1 MKLLYFKIITLFT
14 TSNQLGNYKKS
25 FSLYYYDLVRTLFVT
40 LAFTGI
46 LSTGWF
52 GIPLAPRYFTDVP
65 INNLDI
71 IFAIFSSL
79 GSIWGIMAY
88 REFTKTRDNILLVR
102 DLCKKI
108 DPLIGDYDYS
118 TFNPITKK
126 NESGYF
132 PVGPTDFWDRETV
145 VPEWLDKGKYWHIM
159 LRLQIKNKE
168 ILLKVVKDNDLPFF
182 SGKRN
187 VATTSRENL
196 KTDSK
201 FKKKYRY
208 VVCVPQWLVMNTE
221 LSNFSRSELN
231 VNDSDFGLLMNAI
244 NKPLGLASN
253 DITQHE
259 KQRIKYSWKFS
270 SLPIYLIKSLPI
282 QIIYK
287 EIFTKTAKY
296 IPAQKKHIIEETNIN
311 LAYLSND
318 ELIESLLVLARIKNI
333 RSKSIE
339 KINILLQFLKN
350 EYQKLGLGDGSKRY
364 HNLHH
369 SLEVAYASLQMLPEE
384 LHGYYFLEE
393 DYEYILVASLLHD
406 YDPYQ
411 YNYKTS
417 IGLYRFEGPKV
428 ENTIRELLK
437 IRIIDAY
444 FSMNEIEFKNYF
456 RHYQY
461 PLLPPVDY
469 VTTHPEFVKSKKPL
483 QSLII
488 ETLIWRTDYPFTK
501 KTYAQRNYYALI
513 DKISHLIGLS
523 EKYRLLSEVLS
534 LADLSVTYM
543 SSDPINAWYRV
554 TSLYEELNL
563 PRSEAISRT
572 DQFFS
577 EIMKIDLFQELL
589 NNRNF
594 SGVFKQRWNLVY
606 QFYHEG
612 NPSTQINRTIENAKI
627 PYSKINLQ
635 IGVQTGDILYHI
647 ALEHKDEYFIGIST
661 NEDAVLHIKDKFV
674 NLNQQNVS
682 CFWGDAKKLLPNLQ
696 SRSIDNILFI
706 LNNFPNF
713 NNHNGQDSELLLLF
727 KGVSISL
734 KSHGTF
740 QILTNINKNSEKEK
754 EIIKIAS
761 KYGFQLLKSNDDH
774 KIYFPQSYIPKEFFP
789 TDSVVSL
796 LVFHLYINSTIVG

>member
-126 NESGYF
+126 NELGYF

-182 SGKRN
+182 SGRRN

-333 RSKSIE
+333 RSKSIA
-339 KINILLQFLKN
+339 KINIILQFLKN

-428 ENTIRELLK
+428 ENTIGELLK

-456 RHYQY
+456 RHYHY

-469 VTTHPEFVKSKKPL
+469 VTTHPEFVKSNKPL

-501 KTYAQRNYYALI
+501 KTHAQRNYYALI

-523 EKYRLLSEVLS
+523 EKYILLSEVLS

-577 EIMKIDLFQELL
+577 EIMKIELFQELL

-612 NPSTQINRTIENAKI
+612 NPSTQINRTIENAEI
-627 PYSKINLQ
+627 SYSKINLQ
-635 IGVQTGDILYHI
+635 IGVQTGDVLYHI

-661 NEDAVLHIKDKFV
+661 NEDAVLHIKDKFA
-674 NLNQQNVS
+674 NLMQHNVS

-734 KSHGTF
+734 KSRGTF

-789 TDSVVSL
+789 TESVSL

>member
-108 DPLIGDYDYS
+108 DPLIGDYEYS

-126 NESGYF
+126 NELGYF
-132 PVGPTDFWDRETV
+132 PIGPTDFWDRETV

-333 RSKSIE
+333 RSKSIA
-339 KINILLQFLKN
+339 KINIILQFLKN

-428 ENTIRELLK
+428 ENTIGELLK

-469 VTTHPEFVKSKKPL
+469 VTTHPEFVKSNKPL

-501 KTYAQRNYYALI
+501 KTHAQRNYYALI

-523 EKYRLLSEVLS
+523 EKYILLSEVLS

-577 EIMKIDLFQELL
+577 EIMKIELFQELL

-612 NPSTQINRTIENAKI
+612 NPSTQINRTIENAEI
-627 PYSKINLQ
+627 SYSKINLQ
-635 IGVQTGDILYHI
+635 IGVQTGDVLYHI

-661 NEDAVLHIKDKFV
+661 NEDAVLHIKDKFA
-674 NLNQQNVS
+674 NLKQQNVS

-789 TDSVVSL
+789 TDSLSL

>member
-1 MKLLYFKIITLFT
+1 MKLLYFKIITLFMP
-14 TSNQLGNYKKS
+14 SNKLGNYKKS

-71 IFAIFSSL
+71 IFAIFSFL

-88 REFTKTRDNILLVR
+88 REFTKTRDNVLLVR
-102 DLCKKI
+102 DLCKKM
-108 DPLIGDYDYS
+108 DPLIGDYEYS

-126 NESGYF
+126 YESGYF
-132 PVGPTDFWDRETV
+132 PIGPTEFWDRETV

-168 ILLKVVKDNDLPFF
+168 IILKVVKDNDLPFF

-221 LSNFSRSELN
+221 LSIFSRNGLN
-231 VNDSDFGLLMNAI
+231 GNDSNFGVLMNAI
-244 NKPLGLASN
+244 NKQLGLASN

-259 KQRIKYSWKFS
+259 KQRIKFSWKFS

-318 ELIESLLVLARIKNI
+318 ELIESLLVLARLKNI

-339 KINILLQFLKN
+339 KIHILLQFLKN
-350 EYQKLGLGDGSKRY
+350 EYEKLGLGDGSKRY

-369 SLEVAYASLQMLPEE
+369 SLEVAYVSLQMLPEE

-411 YNYKTS
+411 FKNKTS
-417 IGLYRFEGPKV
+417 IGLHRFEGPKV
-428 ENTIRELLK
+428 ENTIKELLK

-461 PLLPPVDY
+461 PLLPPSDY
-469 VTTHPEFVKSKKPL
+469 VSTHPEFVKSNKPL

-501 KTYAQRNYYALI
+501 KTSAQRNYYALI
-513 DKISHLIGLS
+513 DKISHLIGSS
-523 EKYRLLSEVLS
+523 EKYILLSEVLS

-577 EIMKIDLFQELL
+577 EIMKIELFQELL
-589 NNRNF
+589 NNHNF

-612 NPSTQINRTIENAKI
+612 NPSTQIKRTIENAEI
-627 PYSKINLQ
+627 SYSKINLL
-635 IGVQTGDILYHI
+635 IGIQTGDILYHI

-661 NEDAVLHIKDKFV
+661 NEDAVLNIKEKFAS
-674 NLNQQNVS
+674 LMQQNIS
-682 CFWGDAKKLLPNLQ
+682 CFWGDAKKLLLNLQ

-706 LNNFPNF
+706 LNNFRNY
-713 NNHNGQDSELLLLF
+713 NNHNGEDSELLLLL
-727 KGVSISL
+727 KGVSQSL
-734 KSHGTF
+734 KSNGTF
-740 QILTNINKNSEKEK
+740 QILTNINKNSDKEK
-754 EIIKIAS
+754 EIINIAS
-761 KYGFQLLKSNDDH
+761 TYGFHLLKSNYDH

-789 TDSVVSL
+789 IDSVSL
-796 LVFHLYINSTIVG
+796 LVFYLHIKSTTI

>member
-126 NESGYF
+126 NELGYF

-182 SGKRN
+182 SGRRN

-287 EIFTKTAKY
+287 EIFTKTTKY

-333 RSKSIE
+333 RSKSIA
-339 KINILLQFLKN
+339 KINIILQFLKN

-428 ENTIRELLK
+428 ENTIGELLK

-456 RHYQY
+456 RHYHY

-469 VTTHPEFVKSKKPL
+469 VTTHPEFVKSNKPL

-501 KTYAQRNYYALI
+501 KTHAQRNYYALI

-523 EKYRLLSEVLS
+523 EKYILLSEVLS

-577 EIMKIDLFQELL
+577 EIMKIELFQELL

-612 NPSTQINRTIENAKI
+612 NPSTQINRTIENAEI
-627 PYSKINLQ
+627 SYSKINLQ
-635 IGVQTGDILYHI
+635 IGVQTGDVLYHI

-661 NEDAVLHIKDKFV
+661 NEDAVLHIKDKFA
-674 NLNQQNVS
+674 NLMQHNVS

-734 KSHGTF
+734 KSRGTF

-754 EIIKIAS
+754 EIIEIAS

-774 KIYFPQSYIPKEFFP
+774 KVYFPQSYIPKEFFP
-789 TDSVVSL
+789 TESVSL

>member
-1 MKLLYFKIITLFT
+1 MKLLHFKIITLFT

-108 DPLIGDYDYS
+108 DPLIGDYEYS
-118 TFNPITKK
+118 TFNHITKK
-126 NESGYF
+126 NELGYF
-132 PVGPTDFWDRETV
+132 PIGPTDFWDRETV

-333 RSKSIE
+333 RSKSIA
-339 KINILLQFLKN
+339 KINIILQFLKN
-350 EYQKLGLGDGSKRY
+350 EYEKLGLGDGSKRY

-428 ENTIRELLK
+428 ENTIGELLK

-469 VTTHPEFVKSKKPL
+469 VTTHPEFVKSNKPL

-501 KTYAQRNYYALI
+501 KTRAQRNYYALI

-523 EKYRLLSEVLS
+523 EKYILLSEVLS

-577 EIMKIDLFQELL
+577 EIMKIELFQELL

-612 NPSTQINRTIENAKI
+612 NPSTQINRTIENAEI
-627 PYSKINLQ
+627 SYSKINLQ
-635 IGVQTGDILYHI
+635 IGVQTGDVLYHI

-661 NEDAVLHIKDKFV
+661 NEDAVLHIKDKFA
-674 NLNQQNVS
+674 NLKQQNVS

-789 TDSVVSL
+789 TDSLSL

>member
-14 TSNQLGNYKKS
+14 TSIQLGNYKKS

-108 DPLIGDYDYS
+108 DPLIGDYEYS

-126 NESGYF
+126 NELGYF
-132 PVGPTDFWDRETV
+132 PIGPTDFWDRETV

-333 RSKSIE
+333 RSKSIA
-339 KINILLQFLKN
+339 KINIILQFLKN

-369 SLEVAYASLQMLPEE
+369 SLEVAYVSLQILPEE

-428 ENTIRELLK
+428 ENTIGELLK

-469 VTTHPEFVKSKKPL
+469 VTTHPEFVKSNKPL

-501 KTYAQRNYYALI
+501 KTHAQRNYYALI

-523 EKYRLLSEVLS
+523 EKYILLSEVLS

-577 EIMKIDLFQELL
+577 EIMKIELFQELL

-612 NPSTQINRTIENAKI
+612 NPSTQINRTIENAEI
-627 PYSKINLQ
+627 SYSKINLQ
-635 IGVQTGDILYHI
+635 IGVQTGDVLYHI

-661 NEDAVLHIKDKFV
+661 NEDAVLHIKDKFA
-674 NLNQQNVS
+674 NLKQQNVS

-696 SRSIDNILFI
+696 SMSIDNILFI

-740 QILTNINKNSEKEK
+740 QILTNINENSEKEK

-789 TDSVVSL
+789 TDSLSL

>member
-14 TSNQLGNYKKS
+14 TSIQLGNYKKS

-65 INNLDI
+65 INNFDI

-108 DPLIGDYDYS
+108 DPRIGDYEYS

-126 NESGYF
+126 NELGYF
-132 PVGPTDFWDRETV
+132 PIGPTDFWDRETV

-333 RSKSIE
+333 RSKSIA
-339 KINILLQFLKN
+339 KINIILQFLKN

-369 SLEVAYASLQMLPEE
+369 SLEVAYVSLQMLPEE

-428 ENTIRELLK
+428 ENTIGELLK

-469 VTTHPEFVKSKKPL
+469 VTTHPEFVKSNKPL

-501 KTYAQRNYYALI
+501 KTHAQRNYYALI

-523 EKYRLLSEVLS
+523 EKYILLSEVLS

-577 EIMKIDLFQELL
+577 EIMKIELFQELL

-612 NPSTQINRTIENAKI
+612 NPSTQINRTIENAEI
-627 PYSKINLQ
+627 SYSKINLQ
-635 IGVQTGDILYHI
+635 IGVQTGDVLYHI

-661 NEDAVLHIKDKFV
+661 NEDAVLHIKDKFA
-674 NLNQQNVS
+674 NLKQQNVS

-789 TDSVVSL
+789 TDSLSL

>member
-1 MKLLYFKIITLFT
+1 MKLLYFKIITLFMP
-14 TSNQLGNYKKS
+14 SNQLGNYKKS

-71 IFAIFSSL
+71 IFAIFSFL

-88 REFTKTRDNILLVR
+88 REFTKTRDNVLLVR
-102 DLCKKI
+102 DLCKKM
-108 DPLIGDYDYS
+108 DPLIGDYEYS

-126 NESGYF
+126 YESGYF
-132 PVGPTDFWDRETV
+132 PIGPTEFWDRETV

-168 ILLKVVKDNDLPFF
+168 IILKVVKDNDLPFF

-221 LSNFSRSELN
+221 LSIFSRNGLN
-231 VNDSDFGLLMNAI
+231 GNDSNFGVLMNAI
-244 NKPLGLASN
+244 NKQLGLASN

-259 KQRIKYSWKFS
+259 KQRIKFSWKFS

-318 ELIESLLVLARIKNI
+318 ELIESLLVLARLKNI

-339 KINILLQFLKN
+339 KIHILLQFLKN
-350 EYQKLGLGDGSKRY
+350 EYEKLGLGDGSKRY

-369 SLEVAYASLQMLPEE
+369 SLEVAYVSLQMLPEE

-393 DYEYILVASLLHD
+393 DYEYVLVASLLHD

-411 YNYKTS
+411 FKNKTS
-417 IGLYRFEGPKV
+417 IGLHRFEGPKV
-428 ENTIRELLK
+428 ENTIKEHLK

-461 PLLPPVDY
+461 PLLPPSDY
-469 VTTHPEFVKSKKPL
+469 VSTHPEFVKSNKPL

-501 KTYAQRNYYALI
+501 KTSAQRNYYALI
-513 DKISHLIGLS
+513 DKISHLMGSS
-523 EKYRLLSEVLS
+523 EKYILLSEVLS

-577 EIMKIDLFQELL
+577 EIMKIELFQELL

-612 NPSTQINRTIENAKI
+612 NPSTQIKRTIENAEI
-627 PYSKINLQ
+627 SYSKINLL
-635 IGVQTGDILYHI
+635 IGIQTGDILYHI

-661 NEDAVLHIKDKFV
+661 NEDAVLNIKEKFAS
-674 NLNQQNVS
+674 LNQQNVS
-682 CFWGDAKKLLPNLQ
+682 CFWGDATKLLPNLQ

-706 LNNFPNF
+706 LNNFRNY
-713 NNHNGQDSELLLLF
+713 NNHNGEDSELLLLF
-727 KGVSISL
+727 KGISKSL

-740 QILTNINKNSEKEK
+740 QILTNINKNSDKEK
-754 EIIKIAS
+754 EIINIAS
-761 KYGFQLLKSNDDH
+761 TYGFHLLKSNHEH

-789 TDSVVSL
+789 IDSVSL
-796 LVFHLYINSTIVG
+796 LVFYLHIKSTTI

>member
-1 MKLLYFKIITLFT
+1 MKLLYFKIITLFMP
-14 TSNQLGNYKKS
+14 SNQLGNYKKS

-71 IFAIFSSL
+71 LFAIFSFL

-88 REFTKTRDNILLVR
+88 REFTKTRDNVLLVR
-102 DLCKKI
+102 DLCKKM
-108 DPLIGDYDYS
+108 DPLIGDYEYS

-126 NESGYF
+126 YESGYF
-132 PVGPTDFWDRETV
+132 PIGPTEFWDRETV

-168 ILLKVVKDNDLPFF
+168 IILKVVKDNDLPFF
-182 SGKRN
+182 YGKRN

-221 LSNFSRSELN
+221 VSIFSRNGLN
-231 VNDSDFGLLMNAI
+231 VDDSNFGLLMNAI
-244 NKPLGLASN
+244 NKQLGLASN

-259 KQRIKYSWKFS
+259 KQRIKFSWKFS

-296 IPAQKKHIIEETNIN
+296 IPSQKKHIIEETNIN

-318 ELIESLLVLARIKNI
+318 ELIESLLVLARLKNI

-339 KINILLQFLKN
+339 KIHIILQFLKN
-350 EYQKLGLGDGSKRY
+350 EYEKLGLGDGSKRY

-369 SLEVAYASLQMLPEE
+369 SLEVAYVSLQMLPEE

-411 YNYKTS
+411 FKNKTS
-417 IGLYRFEGPKV
+417 IGLHRFEGPKV
-428 ENTIRELLK
+428 ENTIKEHLK

-461 PLLPPVDY
+461 PLLPPIDY
-469 VTTHPEFVKSKKPL
+469 VSTHPEFVKSNKPL

-501 KTYAQRNYYALI
+501 KTSAQRNYYALI
-513 DKISHLIGLS
+513 DKISHLIGSS
-523 EKYRLLSEVLS
+523 EKYILLSEVLS

-577 EIMKIDLFQELL
+577 EIMKIELFQELL

-612 NPSTQINRTIENAKI
+612 NPSTQIKRTIENAEI
-627 PYSKINLQ
+627 SYTKINLL
-635 IGVQTGDILYHI
+635 IGIRTGDILYHV

-661 NEDAVLHIKDKFV
+661 NEDAVLNIKEKFAS
-674 NLNQQNVS
+674 LMQQNIS

-706 LNNFPNF
+706 LNNFRNY
-713 NNHNGQDSELLLLF
+713 NNHNGEDSELLLLF
-727 KGVSISL
+727 KGVSKSL
-734 KSHGTF
+734 KSNGTF
-740 QILTNINKNSEKEK
+740 QILTNINKNSDKEK
-754 EIIKIAS
+754 EIINIAS
-761 KYGFQLLKSNDDH
+761 TYGFHLLKSNHEH
-774 KIYFPQSYIPKEFFP
+774 KIYFPQSYIPKEFFSV
-789 TDSVVSL
+789 DSVSL
-796 LVFHLYINSTIVG
+796 LVFYLHIKSTTI

>member
-1 MKLLYFKIITLFT
+1 MKLLYFKIITPFT
-14 TSNQLGNYKKS
+14 ISNQLGNYKKS

-52 GIPLAPRYFTDVP
+52 GIPLAPKYFTDIP

-108 DPLIGDYDYS
+108 DPLIGDYNYS

-126 NESGYF
+126 YESGYF
-132 PVGPTDFWDRETV
+132 LTGPTDFWDIETV

-159 LRLQIKNKE
+159 LRLQMKNKE
-168 ILLKVVKDNDLPFF
+168 IILKVVKDNDLPFF
-182 SGKRN
+182 SGRRN

-196 KTDSK
+196 KTNRK

-221 LSNFSRSELN
+221 PSAFYRSELN
-231 VNDSDFGLLMNAI
+231 VNDSDLGLLMNSI
-244 NKPLGLASN
+244 NKQLGLASN

-270 SLPIYLIKSLPI
+270 FLPIYLIKSLPI

-296 IPAQKKHIIEETNIN
+296 IPTQKKHIIEETNIN

-318 ELIESLLVLARIKNI
+318 ELIESLLILASLKNI
-333 RSKSIE
+333 HSKSIE

-350 EYQKLGLGDGSKRY
+350 EYEKLGLGDGSKRY

-369 SLEVAYASLQMLPEE
+369 SLEVAYVSLQMLPEE
-384 LHGYYFLEE
+384 LHGYHFSEE
-393 DYEYILVASLLHD
+393 DYEYILIASLLHD

-456 RHYQY
+456 RQYQY
-461 PLLPPVDY
+461 HLLPPVDY
-469 VTTHPEFVKSKKPL
+469 VTVHPEYVKPNKPL

-488 ETLIWRTDYPFTK
+488 EALIWRTDYPFTK
-501 KTYAQRNYYALI
+501 KPQAQRNYYELI
-513 DKISHLIGLS
+513 DKISHLIGSS
-523 EKYRLLSEVLS
+523 EKYILLSEVLS

-563 PRSEAISRT
+563 PRSEAISKT

-577 EIMKIDLFQELL
+577 EIMTIELFQELL

-594 SGVFKQRWNLVY
+594 PAVFKQRWDLVY

-612 NPSTQINRTIENAKI
+612 NPSTQINRTIENAQI
-627 PYSKINLQ
+627 SYSKINLE

-661 NEDAVLHIKDKFV
+661 DEEAVLRIKEKFA
-674 NLNQQNVS
+674 NLMIQNVY
-682 CFWGDAKKLLPNLQ
+682 CFLGDAKKLLPNLNR
-696 SRSIDNILFI
+696 RSIDNILFI
-706 LNNFPNF
+706 FNNFPTYENP
-713 NNHNGQDSELLLLF
+713 NGQDPELLLLF
-727 KGVSISL
+727 KGVSLSL

-740 QILTNINKNSEKEK
+740 QILTNISKNSDKEK
-754 EIIKIAS
+754 EIIEIAS
-761 KYGFQLLKSNDDH
+761 KYGFQLLKSNNEH
-774 KIYFPQSYIPKEFFP
+774 KIYFPQSYIPNEFFQN
-789 TDSVVSL
+789 DSVSL

>member
-1 MKLLYFKIITLFT
+1 
-14 TSNQLGNYKKS
+14 
-25 FSLYYYDLVRTLFVT
+25 
-40 LAFTGI
+40 
-46 LSTGWF
+46 
-52 GIPLAPRYFTDVP
+52 
-65 INNLDI
+65 
-71 IFAIFSSL
+71 
-79 GSIWGIMAY
+79 
-88 REFTKTRDNILLVR
+88 
-102 DLCKKI
+102 
-108 DPLIGDYDYS
+108 
-118 TFNPITKK
+118 
-126 NESGYF
+126 
-132 PVGPTDFWDRETV
+132 
-145 VPEWLDKGKYWHIM
+145 
-159 LRLQIKNKE
+159 
-168 ILLKVVKDNDLPFF
+168 
-182 SGKRN
+182 
-187 VATTSRENL
+187 
-196 KTDSK
+196 
-201 FKKKYRY
+201 
-208 VVCVPQWLVMNTE
+208 
-221 LSNFSRSELN
+221 
-231 VNDSDFGLLMNAI
+231 
-244 NKPLGLASN
+244 
-253 DITQHE
+253 
-259 KQRIKYSWKFS
+259 
-270 SLPIYLIKSLPI
+270 
-282 QIIYK
+282 
-287 EIFTKTAKY
+287 
-296 IPAQKKHIIEETNIN
+296 

-333 RSKSIE
+333 RSKSIG
-339 KINILLQFLKN
+339 KINIILQFLKN

-428 ENTIRELLK
+428 ENTIGELLK

-469 VTTHPEFVKSKKPL
+469 VTTHPEFVKSNKPL

-501 KTYAQRNYYALI
+501 KTHAQRNYYALI

-523 EKYRLLSEVLS
+523 EKYILLSEVLS

-577 EIMKIDLFQELL
+577 EIMKIELFQELL

-612 NPSTQINRTIENAKI
+612 NPSTQINRTIENAEI
-627 PYSKINLQ
+627 SYSKINLQ
-635 IGVQTGDILYHI
+635 IGVQTGDVLYHI

-661 NEDAVLHIKDKFV
+661 NEDAVLHIKDKFA
-674 NLNQQNVS
+674 NLKQQNVS

-789 TDSVVSL
+789 TDSLSL
-796 LVFHLYINSTIVG
+796 LVFHLYINSTILG

>member
-25 FSLYYYDLVRTLFVT
+25 FSLYYYDLVRTLFVI

-71 IFAIFSSL
+71 IFAVFSSL

-534 LADLSVTYM
+534 LSDLSVTYM

-612 NPSTQINRTIENAKI
+612 NPSTQINRTIENAEI
-627 PYSKINLQ
+627 SYSKINLQ
-635 IGVQTGDILYHI
+635 IGVQTGDVLYHI

>member
-14 TSNQLGNYKKS
+14 TSIQLGNYKKS

-65 INNLDI
+65 INNFDI

-108 DPLIGDYDYS
+108 DPLIGDYEYS

-126 NESGYF
+126 NELGYF
-132 PVGPTDFWDRETV
+132 PIGPTDFWDRETV

-333 RSKSIE
+333 RSKSIA
-339 KINILLQFLKN
+339 KINIILQFLKN

-369 SLEVAYASLQMLPEE
+369 SLEVAYVSLQMLPEE

-428 ENTIRELLK
+428 ENTIGELLK

-469 VTTHPEFVKSKKPL
+469 VTTHPEFVKSNKPL

-501 KTYAQRNYYALI
+501 KTHAQRNYYALI

-523 EKYRLLSEVLS
+523 EKYILLSEVLS

-577 EIMKIDLFQELL
+577 EIMKIELFQELL

-612 NPSTQINRTIENAKI
+612 NPSTQINRTIENAEI
-627 PYSKINLQ
+627 SYSKINLQ
-635 IGVQTGDILYHI
+635 IGVQTGDVLYHI

-661 NEDAVLHIKDKFV
+661 NEDAVLHIKDKFA
-674 NLNQQNVS
+674 NLKQQNVS

-789 TDSVVSL
+789 TDSLSL

>member
-126 NESGYF
+126 NELGYF

-182 SGKRN
+182 SGRRN

-333 RSKSIE
+333 RSKSIA
-339 KINILLQFLKN
+339 KINMILQFLKN
-350 EYQKLGLGDGSKRY
+350 EYQRLGLGDGSKRY

-428 ENTIRELLK
+428 ENTIGELLK

-469 VTTHPEFVKSKKPL
+469 VTTHPEFVKSNKPL

-501 KTYAQRNYYALI
+501 KTHAQRNYYALI

-523 EKYRLLSEVLS
+523 EKYILLSEVLS

-577 EIMKIDLFQELL
+577 EIMKIELFQELL

-612 NPSTQINRTIENAKI
+612 NPSTQINRTIENAEI
-627 PYSKINLQ
+627 SYSKINLQ
-635 IGVQTGDILYHI
+635 IGVQTGDVLYHI

-661 NEDAVLHIKDKFV
+661 NEDAVLHIKDKFA
-674 NLNQQNVS
+674 NLMQQNVS

-789 TDSVVSL
+789 TDSVSL

>member
-1 MKLLYFKIITLFT
+1 MKLLYFKIITLFMP
-14 TSNQLGNYKKS
+14 SNQLGNYKKS

-71 IFAIFSSL
+71 LFAIFSFL

-88 REFTKTRDNILLVR
+88 REFTKTRDNVLLVR
-102 DLCKKI
+102 DLCKKM
-108 DPLIGDYDYS
+108 DPLIGDYEYS

-126 NESGYF
+126 YESGYF
-132 PVGPTDFWDRETV
+132 PIGPTEFWDRETV

-168 ILLKVVKDNDLPFF
+168 IILKVVKDNDLPFF

-221 LSNFSRSELN
+221 VSIFSRNGLN
-231 VNDSDFGLLMNAI
+231 VDDSNFGLLMNAI
-244 NKPLGLASN
+244 NKQLGLASN

-259 KQRIKYSWKFS
+259 KQRIKFSWKFS

-296 IPAQKKHIIEETNIN
+296 IPSQKKHIIEETNIN

-318 ELIESLLVLARIKNI
+318 ELIESLLVLARLKNI

-339 KINILLQFLKN
+339 KIHILLQFLKN
-350 EYQKLGLGDGSKRY
+350 EYEKLGLGDGSKRY

-369 SLEVAYASLQMLPEE
+369 SLEVAYVSLQMLPEE

-411 YNYKTS
+411 FKNKTS
-417 IGLYRFEGPKV
+417 IGLHRFEGPKV
-428 ENTIRELLK
+428 ENTIKEHLK

-461 PLLPPVDY
+461 PLLPPIDY
-469 VTTHPEFVKSKKPL
+469 VSTHPEFVKSNKPL

-501 KTYAQRNYYALI
+501 KTSAQRNYYALI
-513 DKISHLIGLS
+513 DKISHLIGSS
-523 EKYRLLSEVLS
+523 EKYILLSEVLS

-577 EIMKIDLFQELL
+577 EIMKIELFQELL

-612 NPSTQINRTIENAKI
+612 NPSTQIKRTIENAEI
-627 PYSKINLQ
+627 SYTKINLL
-635 IGVQTGDILYHI
+635 IGIRTGDILYHV

-661 NEDAVLHIKDKFV
+661 NEDAVLNIKEKFAS
-674 NLNQQNVS
+674 LMQQNIS

-706 LNNFPNF
+706 LNNFRNY
-713 NNHNGQDSELLLLF
+713 NNHNGEDSELLLLF
-727 KGVSISL
+727 KGVSKSL
-734 KSHGTF
+734 KSNGTF
-740 QILTNINKNSEKEK
+740 QILTNINKNSDKEK
-754 EIIKIAS
+754 EIINIAS
-761 KYGFQLLKSNDDH
+761 TYGFHLLKSNHEH
-774 KIYFPQSYIPKEFFP
+774 KIYFPQSYIPKEFFSV
-789 TDSVVSL
+789 DSVSL
-796 LVFHLYINSTIVG
+796 LVFYLHIKSTTI

>member
-1 MKLLYFKIITLFT
+1 MKLLYFKIITLLT

-126 NESGYF
+126 NELGYF

-182 SGKRN
+182 SGRRN

-333 RSKSIE
+333 RSKSIA
-339 KINILLQFLKN
+339 KINIILQFLKN

-428 ENTIRELLK
+428 ENTIGELLK

-456 RHYQY
+456 RHYHY

-469 VTTHPEFVKSKKPL
+469 VTTHPEFVKSNKPL

-501 KTYAQRNYYALI
+501 KTHAQRNYYALI

-523 EKYRLLSEVLS
+523 EKYILLSEVLS

-577 EIMKIDLFQELL
+577 EIMKIELFQELL

-612 NPSTQINRTIENAKI
+612 NPSTQINRTIENAEI
-627 PYSKINLQ
+627 SYSKINLQ
-635 IGVQTGDILYHI
+635 IGVQTGDVLYHI

-661 NEDAVLHIKDKFV
+661 NEDAVLHIKDKFA
-674 NLNQQNVS
+674 NLMQHNVS

-734 KSHGTF
+734 KSRGTF

-789 TDSVVSL
+789 TDSVSL

>member
-1 MKLLYFKIITLFT
+1 MKLLYFKIITLFMP
-14 TSNQLGNYKKS
+14 SNQLGNYKKS

-71 IFAIFSSL
+71 IFAIFSFL

-88 REFTKTRDNILLVR
+88 REFTKTRDNVLLVR
-102 DLCKKI
+102 DLCKKM
-108 DPLIGDYDYS
+108 DPLIGDYEYS

-126 NESGYF
+126 YESGYF
-132 PVGPTDFWDRETV
+132 PIGPTEFWDRETV

-168 ILLKVVKDNDLPFF
+168 IILKVVKDNDLPFF

-221 LSNFSRSELN
+221 VSIFSRNGLN
-231 VNDSDFGLLMNAI
+231 VDDSNFGLLMNAI
-244 NKPLGLASN
+244 NKQLGLASN

-259 KQRIKYSWKFS
+259 KQRIKFSWKFS

-296 IPAQKKHIIEETNIN
+296 IPSQKKHIIEETNIN

-318 ELIESLLVLARIKNI
+318 ELIESLLVLARLKNI

-339 KINILLQFLKN
+339 KIHILLQFLKN
-350 EYQKLGLGDGSKRY
+350 EYEKLGLGDGSKRY

-369 SLEVAYASLQMLPEE
+369 SLEVAYVSLQMLPEE

-411 YNYKTS
+411 FKNKTS
-417 IGLYRFEGPKV
+417 IGLHRFEGPKV
-428 ENTIRELLK
+428 ENTIKEHLK

-461 PLLPPVDY
+461 PLLPPIDY
-469 VTTHPEFVKSKKPL
+469 VSTHPEFVKSNKPL

-501 KTYAQRNYYALI
+501 KTSAQRNYYALI
-513 DKISHLIGLS
+513 DKISHLIGSS
-523 EKYRLLSEVLS
+523 EKYILLSEVLS

-577 EIMKIDLFQELL
+577 EIMKIELFQELL

-612 NPSTQINRTIENAKI
+612 NPSTQIKRTIENAEI
-627 PYSKINLQ
+627 SYTKINLL
-635 IGVQTGDILYHI
+635 IGIRTGDILYHV

-661 NEDAVLHIKDKFV
+661 NEDAVLNIKEKFAS
-674 NLNQQNVS
+674 LMQQNIS

-706 LNNFPNF
+706 LNNFRNY
-713 NNHNGQDSELLLLF
+713 NNHNGEDSELLLLF
-727 KGVSISL
+727 KGVSKSL
-734 KSHGTF
+734 KSNGTF
-740 QILTNINKNSEKEK
+740 QILTNINKNSDKEK
-754 EIIKIAS
+754 EIINIAS
-761 KYGFQLLKSNDDH
+761 TYGFHLLKSNHEH
-774 KIYFPQSYIPKEFFP
+774 KIYFPQSYIPKEFFSV
-789 TDSVVSL
+789 DSVSL
-796 LVFHLYINSTIVG
+796 LVFYLHIKSTTI

>member
-14 TSNQLGNYKKS
+14 TSNQSGNYKKS

-534 LADLSVTYM
+534 LSDLSVTYM

-682 CFWGDAKKLLPNLQ
+682 CFWGDSKKLLPNLQ

>member
-1 MKLLYFKIITLFT
+1 MKLLYVKIITLFT
-14 TSNQLGNYKKS
+14 TSIQLGNYKKS

-108 DPLIGDYDYS
+108 DPLIGDYEYS

-126 NESGYF
+126 NELGYF
-132 PVGPTDFWDRETV
+132 PIGPTDFWDRETV

-333 RSKSIE
+333 RSKSIA
-339 KINILLQFLKN
+339 KINIILQFLKN

-369 SLEVAYASLQMLPEE
+369 SLEVAYVSLQMLPEE

-428 ENTIRELLK
+428 ENTIGELLK

-444 FSMNEIEFKNYF
+444 FSMTEIEFKNYF

-469 VTTHPEFVKSKKPL
+469 VTTHPEFVKSNKPL

-501 KTYAQRNYYALI
+501 KTHAQRNYYALI

-523 EKYRLLSEVLS
+523 EKYILLSEVLS

-577 EIMKIDLFQELL
+577 EIMKIELFQELL

-612 NPSTQINRTIENAKI
+612 NPSTQINRTIENAEI
-627 PYSKINLQ
+627 SYSKINLQ
-635 IGVQTGDILYHI
+635 IGVQTGDVLYHI

-661 NEDAVLHIKDKFV
+661 NEDAVLHIKDKFA
-674 NLNQQNVS
+674 NLKQQNVS

-789 TDSVVSL
+789 TDSLSL

>member
-52 GIPLAPRYFTDVP
+52 GIPLAPHYFTDVP

-108 DPLIGDYDYS
+108 DPLIGDYEYS

-126 NESGYF
+126 NELGYF
-132 PVGPTDFWDRETV
+132 PIGPTDFWDRETV

-333 RSKSIE
+333 RSKSIA
-339 KINILLQFLKN
+339 KINIILQFLKN
-350 EYQKLGLGDGSKRY
+350 EYEKLGLGDGSKRY

-428 ENTIRELLK
+428 ENTIGELLK

-469 VTTHPEFVKSKKPL
+469 VTTHPEFVKSNKPL

-501 KTYAQRNYYALI
+501 KTHAQRNYYALI

-523 EKYRLLSEVLS
+523 EKYILLSEVLS

-577 EIMKIDLFQELL
+577 EIMKIELFQELL

-612 NPSTQINRTIENAKI
+612 NPSTQINRTIENAEI
-627 PYSKINLQ
+627 SYSKINLQ
-635 IGVQTGDILYHI
+635 IGVQTGDVLYHI

-661 NEDAVLHIKDKFV
+661 NEDAVLHIKDKFA
-674 NLNQQNVS
+674 NLMQQNVS
-682 CFWGDAKKLLPNLQ
+682 CFWGDAKKLLPSLQ

-789 TDSVVSL
+789 TDSVSL

>member
-126 NESGYF
+126 NELGYF

-182 SGKRN
+182 SGRRN

-287 EIFTKTAKY
+287 EIFTKTTKY

-333 RSKSIE
+333 RSKSIA
-339 KINILLQFLKN
+339 KINIILQFLKN

-428 ENTIRELLK
+428 ENTIGELLK

-456 RHYQY
+456 RHYHY

-469 VTTHPEFVKSKKPL
+469 VTTHPEFVKSNKPL

-501 KTYAQRNYYALI
+501 KTHAQRNYYALI

-523 EKYRLLSEVLS
+523 EKYILLSEVLS

-577 EIMKIDLFQELL
+577 EIMKIELFQELL

-612 NPSTQINRTIENAKI
+612 NPSTQINRTIENAEI
-627 PYSKINLQ
+627 SYSKINLQ
-635 IGVQTGDILYHI
+635 IGVQTGDVLYHI

-661 NEDAVLHIKDKFV
+661 NEDAVLHIKDKFA
-674 NLNQQNVS
+674 NLMQHNVS

-789 TDSVVSL
+789 TDSVSL

>member
-126 NESGYF
+126 NELGYF

-182 SGKRN
+182 SGRRN

-333 RSKSIE
+333 RSKSIA
-339 KINILLQFLKN
+339 KINMILQFLKN
-350 EYQKLGLGDGSKRY
+350 EYQRLGLGDGSKRY

-428 ENTIRELLK
+428 ENTIGELLK

-444 FSMNEIEFKNYF
+444 FNMNEIEFKNYF

-469 VTTHPEFVKSKKPL
+469 VTTHPEFVKSNKPL

-501 KTYAQRNYYALI
+501 KTHAQRNYYALI

-523 EKYRLLSEVLS
+523 EKYILLSEVLS

-577 EIMKIDLFQELL
+577 EIMKIELFQELL

-612 NPSTQINRTIENAKI
+612 NPSTQINRTIENAEI
-627 PYSKINLQ
+627 SYSKINLQ
-635 IGVQTGDILYHI
+635 IGVQTGDVLYHI

-661 NEDAVLHIKDKFV
+661 NEDAVLHIKDKFA
-674 NLNQQNVS
+674 NLMQQNVS

-713 NNHNGQDSELLLLF
+713 NHHNGQDSELLLLF

-734 KSHGTF
+734 KSRGTF

-789 TDSVVSL
+789 TESVSL
-796 LVFHLYINSTIVG
+796 LVFHLYINSTFVG

>member
-145 VPEWLDKGKYWHIM
+145 VPKWLDKGKYWHIM

-259 KQRIKYSWKFS
+259 KQRIEY
-270 SLPIYLIKSLPI
+270 
-282 QIIYK
+282 
-287 EIFTKTAKY
+287 
-296 IPAQKKHIIEETNIN
+296 
-311 LAYLSND
+311 
-318 ELIESLLVLARIKNI
+318 LLVLARIKNI

-534 LADLSVTYM
+534 LSDLSVTYM

-577 EIMKIDLFQELL
+577 EIMKIELFQELL

-594 SGVFKQRWNLVY
+594 SVVFKQRWNLVY

-682 CFWGDAKKLLPNLQ
+682 YFWGDAKKLLPNLQ

>member
-14 TSNQLGNYKKS
+14 TSIQLGNYKKS

-108 DPLIGDYDYS
+108 DPLIGDYEYS

-126 NESGYF
+126 NELGYF
-132 PVGPTDFWDRETV
+132 PIGPTDFWDRETV

-333 RSKSIE
+333 RSKSIA
-339 KINILLQFLKN
+339 KINIILQFLKN

-369 SLEVAYASLQMLPEE
+369 SLEVAYVSLQILPEE

-428 ENTIRELLK
+428 ENTIGELLK

-456 RHYQY
+456 RYYQY

-469 VTTHPEFVKSKKPL
+469 VTTHPEFVKSNKPL

-501 KTYAQRNYYALI
+501 KTHAQRNYYALI

-523 EKYRLLSEVLS
+523 EKYILLSEVLS

-577 EIMKIDLFQELL
+577 EIMKIELFQELL

-612 NPSTQINRTIENAKI
+612 NPSTQINRTIENAEI
-627 PYSKINLQ
+627 SYSKINLQ
-635 IGVQTGDILYHI
+635 IGVQTGDVLYHI

-661 NEDAVLHIKDKFV
+661 NEDAVLHIKDKFA
-674 NLNQQNVS
+674 NLKQQNVS

-696 SRSIDNILFI
+696 SMSIDNILFI

-740 QILTNINKNSEKEK
+740 QILTNINENSEKEK

-789 TDSVVSL
+789 TDSLSL

>member
-14 TSNQLGNYKKS
+14 TSNQSGNYKKS

-534 LADLSVTYM
+534 LSDLSVTYM

-577 EIMKIDLFQELL
+577 EIMKIELFQELL

-682 CFWGDAKKLLPNLQ
+682 CFWGDSKKLLPNLQ

>member
-71 IFAIFSSL
+71 IFAVFSSL

-126 NESGYF
+126 NELGYF
-132 PVGPTDFWDRETV
+132 PVGPTDFWDRETL

-384 LHGYYFLEE
+384 LHGCYFLEE

-428 ENTIRELLK
+428 ENTIGELLK

-534 LADLSVTYM
+534 LSDLSVTYM

>member
-14 TSNQLGNYKKS
+14 TSNQSGNYKKS

-534 LADLSVTYM
+534 LSDLSVTYM

>member
-52 GIPLAPRYFTDVP
+52 GIPLAPHYFTDVP

-108 DPLIGDYDYS
+108 DPLIGDYEYS

-126 NESGYF
+126 NELGYF
-132 PVGPTDFWDRETV
+132 PIGPTDFWDRETV

-311 LAYLSND
+311 LAYLSNG

-333 RSKSIE
+333 RSKSIA
-339 KINILLQFLKN
+339 KINIILQFLKN

-428 ENTIRELLK
+428 ENTIGELLK

-469 VTTHPEFVKSKKPL
+469 VTTHPEFVKSNKPL

-501 KTYAQRNYYALI
+501 KTHAQRNYYALI

-523 EKYRLLSEVLS
+523 EKYILLSEVLS

-577 EIMKIDLFQELL
+577 EIMKIELFQELL

-612 NPSTQINRTIENAKI
+612 NPSTQINRTIENAEI
-627 PYSKINLQ
+627 SYSKINLQ
-635 IGVQTGDILYHI
+635 IGVQTGDVLYHI

-661 NEDAVLHIKDKFV
+661 NEDAVLHIKDKFA
-674 NLNQQNVS
+674 NLMQQNVS
-682 CFWGDAKKLLPNLQ
+682 CFWGDAKKLLPSLQ

-789 TDSVVSL
+789 TDSVSL

>member
-126 NESGYF
+126 NELGYF

-182 SGKRN
+182 SGRRN

-296 IPAQKKHIIEETNIN
+296 IPAEKKHIIEETNIN

-333 RSKSIE
+333 RSKSIA
-339 KINILLQFLKN
+339 KINMILQFLKN
-350 EYQKLGLGDGSKRY
+350 EYQRLGLGDGSKRY

-428 ENTIRELLK
+428 ENTIGELLK

-469 VTTHPEFVKSKKPL
+469 VTTHPEFVKSNKPL

-501 KTYAQRNYYALI
+501 KTHAQRNYYALI

-523 EKYRLLSEVLS
+523 EKYILLSEVLS

-577 EIMKIDLFQELL
+577 EIMKIELFQELL

-612 NPSTQINRTIENAKI
+612 NPSTQINRTIENAEI
-627 PYSKINLQ
+627 SYSKINLQ
-635 IGVQTGDILYHI
+635 IGVQTGDVLYHI

-661 NEDAVLHIKDKFV
+661 NEDAVLHIKDKFA
-674 NLNQQNVS
+674 NLMQQNVS

-713 NNHNGQDSELLLLF
+713 NHQNGQDSELLLLF

-789 TDSVVSL
+789 TESVSL